1 MKRVCV
7 FCGSSKGVRAEYTL
21 AAKAMGQALVKRN
34 IGLVYGGGDVGLMR
48 VLADAA
54 LAAGGDVIGVIPSA
68 LAEREVA
75 HAGLTKLHIVR
86 TMHERKQMMHDL
98 SDAFVALPGGLG
110 TLEEF
115 FEVLTWGQLGMHAKP
130 CGILDVEGFYEPLL
144 ALLDRAV
151 EDQLLRAEN
160 RTMLIYDTG
169 AERLL
174 DRMAAY
180 EAPAVAKWIGRDE
193 S

>member
-1 MKRVCV
+1 MCV
-7 FCGSSKGVRAEYTL
+7 FCGSSGGTRPAYADAARELGELL
-21 AAKAMGQALVKRN
+21 ASRG
-34 IGLVYGGGDVGLMR
+34 IGLVYGGGDVGLMG

-151 EDQLLRAEN
+151 ADQLLRAEN
-160 RTMLIYDTG
+160 RTILIYDTG

-180 EAPAVAKWIGRDE
+180 EAPAGAKWIGRDE